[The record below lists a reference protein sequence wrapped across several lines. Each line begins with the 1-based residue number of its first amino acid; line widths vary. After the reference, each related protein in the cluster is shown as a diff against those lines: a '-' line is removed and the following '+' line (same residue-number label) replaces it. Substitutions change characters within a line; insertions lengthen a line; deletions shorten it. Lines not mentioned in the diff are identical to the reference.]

1 MNPLPEEYSEAAAA
15 AQLQRKR
22 EYLTDLLTPLGAPE
36 PEVHASAPIHFRQR
50 AEFRIW
56 HEGEETFYLM
66 FGGPDSREQ
75 LRLREFPTA
84 SRRIN
89 VLMTQLLGL
98 LTDSPVLKRKL
109 WQVEFL
115 DTLAGDSLVTLVYH
129 RRLDEEWEHAAR
141 KAADGLGAMVVG
153 RSRGQRVVLERD
165 WVLES
170 LEVEGQP
177 LSYRQPEGSFT
188 QPNAAVNQS
197 MLGWA
202 RRACAASGGGDLLEL
217 YCGIGNFTVAVAG
230 CFRQVLATEI
240 GTGAISAARHNL
252 AVNGIDNTFVARLSS
267 AEAASAM
274 ARERPFR
281 RLKDFDLDTFHPQT
295 LLVDPPRAG
304 LDRDTLALAA
314 GFSRIVYV
322 SCNPQSLCRD
332 LQALGPDFRITRTAL
347 FDQFPYTPHME
358 CGVLL
363 ERQSSGGLHP

>member
-1 MNPLPEEYSEAAAA
+1 MNPLPEEYSAVAAA

-22 EYLTDLLTPLGAPE
+22 EHLTGLLAPLGAPE
-36 PEVHASAPIHFRQR
+36 PEVHASAPINFRQR
-50 AEFRIW
+50 AEFRVW
-56 HEGEETFYLM
+56 HEGVDTFYLM

-75 LRLREFPTA
+75 VRLREFPTA

-89 VLMTQLLGL
+89 ALMTQLLRVL
-98 LTDSPVLKRKL
+98 ADSPVLKRQL

-129 RRLDEEWEHAAR
+129 RRLDEEWEQAAR
-141 KAADGLGAMVVG
+141 QAARELGAMIVG

-170 LEVEGQP
+170 LEVEGQR

-188 QPNAAVNQS
+188 QPNAAVNQA

-202 RRACAASGGGDLLEL
+202 RRACADSGGGDLLEL

-240 GTGAISAARHNL
+240 GAAAISAARHNL
-252 AVNGIDNTFVARLSS
+252 AANGITNTAVARLSS

-281 RLKDFDLDTFHPQT
+281 RLKDFDLDGFKPQT

-314 GFSRIVYV
+314 NFSRIVYV

-332 LQALGPDFRITRTAL
+332 LQVLGPDFRITRTAL

-358 CGVLL
+358 CGVVL
-363 ERQSSGGLHP
+363 ERQTSGASHP